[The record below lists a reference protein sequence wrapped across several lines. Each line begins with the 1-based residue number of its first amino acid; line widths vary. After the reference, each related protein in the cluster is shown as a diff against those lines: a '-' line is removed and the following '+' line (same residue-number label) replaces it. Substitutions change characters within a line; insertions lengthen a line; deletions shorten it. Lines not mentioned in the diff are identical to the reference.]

1 MKESVTLKAKE
12 IWNITKSTRRETAS
26 MNACRIKPSNV
37 AAAFH
42 FKSFE
47 TAQWM
52 FAAFSARYAHKVSK
66 IGSSTVAIV
75 GLLAAPLIMQRKF
88 TPSSFRRITRMK
100 SKKMSKSTSGLKT
113 MSFSQLEDI
122 CNSRLK
128 ISFLTLVDCLGCL
141 LASACYQFSKSFSI
155 LLFDHCQIFWQA
167 QVGKNK
173 LNDDAKILTRIA
185 ENNKLLMLQISTYLD
200 FFKYLV
206 FYWIFISN
214 IILVYNMNCLSFCFL
229 FLLFVFI
236 TIASI

>member
-26 MNACRIKPSNV
+26 MNASRIKPSNV

-42 FKSFE
+42 FTSFE

-52 FAAFSARYAHKVSK
+52 FAAFLARYAHKVSK

-75 GLLAAPLIMQRKF
+75 GLLAVPLIMQRKF
-88 TPSSFRRITRMK
+88 TPSSFWRITRMK
-100 SKKMSKSTSGLKT
+100 SKKMSKSTSDLKT

-167 QVGKNK
+167 RVGKTK
-173 LNDDAKILTRIA
+173 LNETRIA
-185 ENNKLLMLQISTYLD
+185 ENNKLLMIQISTYLD